1 MKLKVCGMKYPENIK
16 AISAL
21 KPNFLGFIFYEKSE
35 RLFEDKVIEISPEIQ
50 KVGVFVNE
58 SPERITQK
66 IQEFQLDVVQ
76 LHGYETSYDC
86 ENIKKLNA
94 EIKVWKAFAINE
106 EFDFGELKNYE
117 MADAFLLDTKGKN
130 YGGNGVK
137 FNWEILKN
145 YNSDKEIILSGGIS
159 SDDVPLIFELQK
171 EIPQIQTIDI
181 NSQFE
186 IQPGLKDVELV
197 KEFYEKL
204 KLLE

>member
-16 AISAL
+16 SISDL
-21 KPNFLGFIFYEKSE
+21 KPDFLGFIFYEKSA
-35 RLFEDKVIEISPEIQ
+35 RLFEEKAIEVSPQVQ

-58 SPERITQK
+58 SPEKITQK
-66 IQEFQLDVVQ
+66 IQEFQLDIVQ
-76 LHGYETSYDC
+76 LHGDETPKDC
-86 ENIKKLNA
+86 EKLKQLNP
-94 EIKVWKAFAINE
+94 EIKIWKAFALSE
-106 EFDFGELKNYE
+106 EFDFGELENYE
-117 MADAFLLDTKGKN
+117 VVDAFLLDTKGKN